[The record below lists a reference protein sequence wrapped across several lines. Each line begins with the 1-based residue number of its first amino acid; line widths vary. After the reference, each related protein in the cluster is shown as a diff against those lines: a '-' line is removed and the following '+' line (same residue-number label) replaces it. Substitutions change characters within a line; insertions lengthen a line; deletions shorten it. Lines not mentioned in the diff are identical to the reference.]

1 MSVTAFDPGAFP
13 EGLPDGGERTAPALA
28 RWGGSLLVVLG
39 AHALVAVGALSWH
52 VAMEEAPATPP
63 AVMIDLAPLPETPPA
78 EPPPTLES
86 MLPQP
91 EMPPEP
97 VIEPEPEPEPLPEI
111 TPEPPPPVPAEVAL
125 PEPPPKPKPKPKEEP
140 KPRPKAE
147 PPKPRPEPQVPAKP
161 VTEAPA
167 SAAPSAAPPAGA
179 PTQAVPVA
187 RNSNAVPTWHGAV
200 VGHLERYKRYPRIA
214 RMRNQQGV
222 PQVHITLDRQG
233 RVLAV
238 RLHKGSGFEALDE
251 ETLALVQR
259 ASPLPA
265 PPPEAA
271 QDRIELVVPVQFF
284 LR

>member
-1 MSVTAFDPGAFP
+1 MSVATVDPNDLP
-13 EGLPDGGERTAPALA
+13 EDGERTAPALA

-52 VAMEEAPATPP
+52 VAMEEAPAMPP
-63 AVMIDLAPLPETPPA
+63 AVMLDLPPLPETPPA

-86 MLPQP
+86 MLPEP

-97 VIEPEPEPEPLPEI
+97 VIEPEPEPEPIPEI
-111 TPEPPPPVPAEVAL
+111 APEPPPPVPAEVAL

-140 KPRPKAE
+140 KPKVE
-147 PPKPRPEPQVPAKP
+147 PPKPRPQPQAQPKP

-167 SAAPSAAPPAGA
+167 NPAPAAAPPSGA
-179 PTQAVPVA
+179 PAQAAPVP
-187 RNSNAVPTWHGAV
+187 RNSNALPTWHGAV
-200 VGHLERYKRYPRIA
+200 LGHLERYKRYPRIA
-214 RMRNQQGV
+214 QMRRQQGV
-222 PQVHITLDRQG
+222 PQVAITIDRQG
-233 RVLAV
+233 RVVSV

-251 ETLALVQR
+251 ETIALVER

-265 PPPEAA
+265 PPPEVA
-271 QDRIELVVPVQFF
+271 QDRMELVVPVQYF

>member
-1 MSVTAFDPGAFP
+1 MSVATFDPND
-13 EGLPDGGERTAPALA
+13 LPDGEERTAPTLA
-28 RWGGSLLVVLG
+28 RWGGSLVVVLG
-39 AHALVAVGALSWH
+39 AHALLALAALSWH
-52 VAMEEAPATPP
+52 VAMEEAPAAPP
-63 AVMIDLAPLPETPPA
+63 AVMLDLPPMPETPAA

-86 MLPQP
+86 MLPEP
-91 EMPPEP
+91 ELPPEP
-97 VIEPEPEPEPLPEI
+97 VIEPEPEPEPIPEI

-140 KPRPKAE
+140 KPKPRAE
-147 PPKPRPEPQVPAKP
+147 PPKPRPQPQTPPKP

-167 SAAPSAAPPAGA
+167 NAAPAAAPPAGA
-179 PTQAVPVA
+179 PAPAAPVV
-187 RNSNAVPTWHGAV
+187 RNSNALPTWHGAV
-200 VGHLERYKRYPRIA
+200 LGHLERYKRYPRIA
-214 RMRNQQGV
+214 QMRRQQGV

-251 ETLALVQR
+251 ETIALVER

-265 PPPEAA
+265 PPPDVA
-271 QDRIELVVPVQFF
+271 QDRMELVVPVQYF

>member
-1 MSVTAFDPGAFP
+1 MSVATFDPN
-13 EGLPDGGERTAPALA
+13 GLPDGEERAAPALA

-39 AHALVAVGALSWH
+39 AHALLALGALSWR
-52 VAMEEAPATPP
+52 VAMEETPATPP

-78 EPPPTLES
+78 EPPPPTLES
-86 MLPQP
+86 MLPEP

-111 TPEPPPPVPAEVAL
+111 IPEPPPPVPAEVAL
-125 PEPPPKPKPKPKEEP
+125 PEPPPKPQPKPKEQP
-140 KPRPKAE
+140 KPKPKAE
-147 PPKPRPEPQVPAKP
+147 PPKPRPEPQTTAKP

-167 SAAPSAAPPAGA
+167 NAAPSAAPPAGA
-179 PTQAVPVA
+179 PTQAAPVA
-187 RNSNAVPTWHGAV
+187 RNSNAVPSWHGAI

-251 ETLALVQR
+251 ETLALVER

-271 QDRIELVVPVQFF
+271 QDRMELVVPVQYF